1 MPLRNFV
8 LNYKVHEMKTLF
20 DIGIMDEVQTC
31 DLLSPHYDNVIRSM
45 SRGWNDYYQI
55 TNRSP
60 DECLAF
66 TATTRANI
74 VHNNITKHA
83 HRLFSNVKGIICY
96 AEDKIFTI
104 DFYGKIRLRFKKLDH
119 SLKPSNVPTV
129 QQMEFASQTLFGAVT
144 NITAGYRLDRTEA
157 FIEDMHL
164 VCWYNDS
171 LFWNILLPYKEA
183 IKTDTNLDDV
193 IQDSTK
199 IIIHKTQKAETA

>member
-1 MPLRNFV
+1 
-8 LNYKVHEMKTLF
+8 MKTLF
-20 DIGIMDEVQTC
+20 DIGIMDECQAG

-45 SRGWNDYYQI
+45 SMGWNDYHQI

-83 HRLFSNVKGIICY
+83 HRLFSSVEGIICY
-96 AEDKIFTI
+96 HEDKIFTI
-104 DFYGKIRLRFKKLDH
+104 DFYGKIRLRFKKLDN
-119 SLKPSNVPTV
+119 SLKPSNVLTV

-144 NITAGYRLDRTEA
+144 NITAGYRLDQTET
-157 FIEDMHL
+157 FIQDMHL

-171 LFWNILLPYKEA
+171 RFWNIPLPYKEA
-183 IKTDTNLDDV
+183 IKADTYLDDA

-199 IIIHKTQKAETA
+199 IIVHKTRKAETA